1 MRRLG
6 SKSFQCSKI
15 NERMRRRIDERMRRR
30 MVHHASIR
38 ALLYTWLTRRWKA
51 PNLQF
56 SKNFFLGTIWG
67 TTFGCKVTFVRFVD
81 IFFIQKLK

>member
-1 MRRLG
+1 MEY
-6 SKSFQCSKI
+6 QKI
-15 NERMRRRIDERMRRR
+15 MNIEWDVTFDLEW
-30 MVHHASIR
+30 
-38 ALLYTWLTRRWKA
+38 LYTWLTRRWKA

-81 IFFIQKLK
+81 IFFIQKLKSIR